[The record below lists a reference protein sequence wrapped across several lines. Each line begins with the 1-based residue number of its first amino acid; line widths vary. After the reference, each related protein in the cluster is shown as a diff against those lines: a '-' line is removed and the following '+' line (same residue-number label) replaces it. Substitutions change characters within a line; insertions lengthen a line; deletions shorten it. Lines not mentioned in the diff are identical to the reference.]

1 MKELNRFRQFLAE
14 VNSHDETLNPLMS
27 SDKVNPD
34 EEIGQILSTRDS
46 IDLDKI
52 SGDYL
57 AQVYNFDDYKN
68 LNITP
73 KDVENA
79 LSQLKVVK
87 VTDGEKLVSDFDLG
101 DFGEYVLINFNNNK
115 YLAYD
120 KGRYITALK

>member
-14 VNSHDETLNPLMS
+14 VNSHDETLSPLMS

-34 EEIGQILSTRDS
+34 EEIGQILSTRNS

-87 VTDGEKLVSDFDLG
+87 VTDEEKLVSDFDLG

-115 YLAYD
+115 YLAHD
-120 KGRYITALK
+120 KGRYITALT